1 MPELLKIV
9 IDAEVNKAVSG
20 LQKLK
25 EEQALL
31 NQEIADFTTALK
43 KNDAAIASKIKELNA
58 LSKGSGNYRSETT
71 RLNKELE
78 DLRNKSVALS
88 SGLKSSKTEFAGV
101 NTQVK
106 EYVREAN
113 RIRNINES
121 ASVSFARLTSV
132 NAIAGQAV
140 NQLRGHFVSLA
151 TTMVS
156 GFVGGFVVSII
167 SELLPALIKADKGF
181 TDAELSALRF
191 RDALDRVGK
200 GATDLQSRLDFIAK
214 VKDLQ
219 FRVKFGEG
227 FAADVNQLKTSLE
240 ANNRFLAETDT
251 QFQQLTKNA
260 QTAENVFQQFRQQT
274 KQLLAAIPGS
284 EAKSAAR
291 QLAIQFESLDKIPKE
306 AFDKLTGTE
315 KSFIENLKANNEALD
330 KLQKQRNRAA
340 EENTLIGLQIDIR
353 RNEEQKRLAEEAI
366 RNQKK
371 IKIKPAFELDPLVGA
386 VELLKVR
393 DGVYARLQELFNK
406 RDEKSELDIFL
417 NIKKINFP
425 DLSEGFKKANEELRI
440 LAALNTGSFENVLNV
455 LEGVKQ
461 KTKDAAA
468 LMNEV
473 LTPAFQSFFDAMIN
487 GENPIKAFFK
497 SMVQAINQVIQ
508 RLIAAA
514 IQAAILTAIT
524 AGTDTPIKFG
534 AALLKLFGG
543 GGIANAGSLNALG
556 GSISARSFANQVGS
570 LAATTR
576 VSGSDLLLVISRAAA
591 SQGRTG

>member
-1 MPELLKIV
+1 MPEQMQIV
-9 IDAEVNKAVSG
+9 ISADVQKAVSG

-43 KNDAAIASKIKELNA
+43 KNDAAIASKLKEINA
-58 LSKGSGNYRSETT
+58 LSKGSGGYRENLS
-71 RLNKELE
+71 RLNKELG
-78 DLRNKSVALS
+78 DLRSKSVAITA
-88 SGLKSSKTEFAGV
+88 GLKSTKTEFAGV

-113 RIRNINES
+113 RIRNINET

-156 GFVGGFVVSII
+156 GFVGGFVVGII
-167 SELLPALIKADKGF
+167 SELLPALTKADKGF
-181 TDAELSALRF
+181 TDAELSALKF
-191 RDALDRVGK
+191 KDALDRVGQ

-219 FRVKFGEG
+219 FRVRFGEG
-227 FAADVNQLKTSLE
+227 FAADVNQLKTNLQ
-240 ANNRFLAETDT
+240 ANNRFLTETDD

-260 QTAENVFQQFRQQT
+260 QAAENVFQQFRQQT
-274 KQLLAAIPGS
+274 KQLLATIPGA
-284 EAKSAAR
+284 EAQSAAR
-291 QLAIQFESLDKIPKE
+291 QLAIQFESLDKIPK
-306 AFDKLTGTE
+306 AALDKLTGTE
-315 KSFIENLKANNEALD
+315 KSFIENLRANNEALD

-340 EENTLIGLQIDIR
+340 EENTLTALQIDIR
-353 RNEEQKRLAEEAI
+353 RNAEQKRLAEEAL

-386 VELLKVR
+386 VELLALR
-393 DGVYARLQELFNK
+393 DRVYDRLQELFNK
-406 RDEKSELDIFL
+406 RDEKSELEVFL
-417 NIKKINFP
+417 TIKKIKFP
-425 DLSEGFKKANEELRI
+425 DLSEGFKKANESITI
-440 LAALNTGSFENVLNV
+440 LAALNTGSFENVLAV
-455 LEGVKQ
+455 LDGVKQ
-461 KTKDAAA
+461 KTKEAAQ

-473 LTPAFQSFFDAMIN
+473 LTPAFQSFFNAIVS

-497 SMVQAINQVIQ
+497 AMVQAINQVIQ

-524 AGTDTPIKFG
+524 AGTDSPIKFG

-543 GGIANAGSLNALG
+543 GGIANPGGLGSLG
-556 GSISARSFANQVGS
+556 GSISSRGFGGIGS
-570 LAATTR
+570 LAATGVLRGNDILISVTR
-576 VSGSDLLLVISRAAA
+576 SGASISRTI
-591 SQGRTG
+591 G